1 MNEEEEIKKMLESIS
16 GPLNDMVSKTAAL
29 QIAQKI
35 YINTLKDIDLQKS
48 SAEQLMALAKS
59 SMRAGNVFTTAAS
72 QDMDFSS
79 NMMEMV
85 QAMVQAQDG
94 KDNPFDL

>member
-1 MNEEEEIKKMLESIS
+1 
-16 GPLNDMVSKTAAL
+16 MVSKTAAL